1 MYKEAARFAPTDPAL
16 LSDHSPD
23 LSEGAMKRLL
33 LLLPST
39 SYRAAD
45 FLIAAERLGVEVVV
59 GSNERQALESAVP
72 GKTITLD
79 FTDLKEAV
87 EKAVEFARE
96 RPFDAVVSADEEA
109 VVLAA
114 AISEALSLP
123 HNPVSATAAAKD
135 KHRLRE
141 ILTAASIPTPP
152 SQLFSIEDPPEVL
165 ARKVV
170 YPCVLKPTF
179 LSASR
184 GVIRANHPDE
194 FVAAFYWLSRILTEP
209 DVRRLG
215 GAAAQKILVEDFI
228 PGKEV
233 ALEGLLQNGTL
244 SVLAL
249 FDKPDPL
256 DGPFFE
262 ETIYVTPSRLPAPV
276 QEAIAERA
284 GRAAAA
290 LGLKEGPIHAEL
302 RVNERGPW
310 IIELAARSIGGICSR
325 TLRFGVGL
333 TLEEIILRHAL
344 GMPIDSLERER
355 PASGVMMIPIP
366 AAGVLINYQGVEE
379 AKKVPGVVDVKIMI
393 HRKQKV
399 IPLPEG
405 RRYLGFLFARA
416 PQPEQ
421 VEAALREAHRKLKF
435 EIVPFKT
442 EK

>member
-1 MYKEAARFAPTDPAL
+1 
-16 LSDHSPD
+16 
-23 LSEGAMKRLL
+23 MKRLL

-45 FLIAAERLGVEVVV
+45 FLIAAERLGIDVVV

-79 FTDLKEAV
+79 FTDPKEATETV
-87 EKAVEFARE
+87 LAFAKD
-96 RPFDAVVSADEEA
+96 RPLDAVVSADEDA
-109 VVLAA
+109 IVLAA
-114 AISEALSLP
+114 MISEALSLP

-141 ILTAASIPTPP
+141 ALAAASVPTPP
-152 SQLFSIEDPPEVL
+152 FQLFSIDDPPEIL
-165 ARKVV
+165 SQKVV

-194 FVAAFYWLSRILTEP
+194 FVAAFYRLGRILREP
-209 DVRRLG
+209 EVRQLG
-215 GAAAQKILVEDFI
+215 GAAARNILVEDFV

-233 ALEGLLQNGTL
+233 ALEGLLQEGHL

-262 ETIYVTPSRLPAPV
+262 ETIYVTPSRLPAAV
-276 QEAIAERA
+276 QSGVAECT

-325 TLRFGVGL
+325 ALRFGVGL

-344 GMPIDSLERER
+344 GMPIESLERER
-355 PASGVMMIPIP
+355 PAAGVMMIPIP
-366 AAGVLINYQGVEE
+366 AAGILITYQGVEE
-379 AKKVPGVVDVKIMI
+379 AKKVPGIVDIKIMI

-405 RRYLGFLFARA
+405 RRYLGFIFARA
-416 PQPEQ
+416 PRPEAA
-421 VEAALREAHRKLKF
+421 ESALREAHQKLKF
-435 EIVPFKT
+435 EITPFKS
-442 EK
+442 

>member
-1 MYKEAARFAPTDPAL
+1 
-16 LSDHSPD
+16 
-23 LSEGAMKRLL
+23 MKRLL

-45 FLIAAERLGVEVVV
+45 FLIAAEHLGVAVVV
-59 GSNERQALESAVP
+59 GSNERQALESVAP
-72 GKTITLD
+72 GRTLTLD
-79 FTDLKEAV
+79 FTDLKGAT
-87 EKAVEFARE
+87 EKVVEFAE
-96 RPFDAVVSADEEA
+96 EYPFDAVVSADEEA
-109 VVLAA
+109 LVLAA

-123 HNPVSATAAAKD
+123 HNPLSATVAAKD

-141 ILTAASIPTPP
+141 VLSAASLPTPP
-152 SQLFSIEDPPEVL
+152 SQLFSTDGPPETL
-165 ARKVV
+165 SQKIF

-194 FVAAFYWLSRILTEP
+194 FVAAFYWLSRILNEP
-209 DVRRLG
+209 EARRLG
-215 GAAAQKILVEDFI
+215 GEAAKQILVEDFI

-233 ALEGLLQNGTL
+233 ALEGLLQEGHL

-262 ETIYVTPSRLPAPV
+262 ETIYVTPSRLPASA
-276 QEAIAERA
+276 QEAIAECA
-284 GRAAAA
+284 GRAATA

-325 TLRFGVGL
+325 ALRFGVGL

-344 GMPIDSLERER
+344 RMPIESLERER
-355 PASGVMMIPIP
+355 PAGGVMMIPIP
-366 AAGVLINYQGVEE
+366 AAGTLLNYQGVEE
-379 AKKVPGVVDVKIMI
+379 AKKVPGIVDVKIMI

-405 RRYLGFLFARA
+405 RRYLGFIFARA
-416 PQPEQ
+416 PRPEAA
-421 VEAALREAHRKLKF
+421 EAALREAHQKLKF
-435 EIVPFKT
+435 EIVPFK
-442 EK
+442 

>member
-1 MYKEAARFAPTDPAL
+1 
-16 LSDHSPD
+16 
-23 LSEGAMKRLL
+23 MKRLL

-45 FLIAAERLGVEVVV
+45 FLDAAERLGIEVVV
-59 GSNERQALESAVP
+59 GSNERQALESVVP

-79 FTDLKEAV
+79 FTDLKESAERAV
-87 EKAVEFARE
+87 AFAKDS
-96 RPFDAVVSADEEA
+96 PLDAVVSADEDA
-109 VVLAA
+109 IVLAA
-114 AISEALSLP
+114 MISEALSLP
-123 HNPVSATAAAKD
+123 HNPVSAAAAAKD

-141 ILTAASIPTPP
+141 ILTAASVPTPP
-152 SQLFSIEDPPEVL
+152 SQIFSIDDPPETL
-165 ARKVV
+165 SQKVV

-194 FVAAFYWLSRILTEP
+194 FVAAFYRLGRILKEP
-209 DVRRLG
+209 EVKHLG
-215 GAAAQKILVEDFI
+215 GTAAKQILVEDFI

-233 ALEGLLQNGTL
+233 ALEGLLQNGYL
-244 SVLAL
+244 SILAL

-262 ETIYVTPSRLPAPV
+262 ETIYVTPSRLPASV
-276 QEAIAERA
+276 QEAISECT

-302 RVNERGPW
+302 RVNERGPL

-325 TLRFGVGL
+325 ALRFGVGL

-344 GMPIDSLERER
+344 GLPIESLERER
-355 PASGVMMIPIP
+355 PAAGVMMIPIP
-366 AAGVLINYQGVEE
+366 AAGILTGYQGVEE
-379 AKKVPGVVDVKIMI
+379 AKKVPGIEDVKIMI
-393 HRKQKV
+393 HRRQKI

-405 RRYLGFLFARA
+405 RRYLGFIFARA
-416 PQPEQ
+416 PRPE
-421 VEAALREAHRKLKF
+421 EAESALREAHRKLKF
-435 EIVPFKT
+435 EIAPFKLKS
-442 EK
+442 EE

>member
-1 MYKEAARFAPTDPAL
+1 
-16 LSDHSPD
+16 
-23 LSEGAMKRLL
+23 MKRLL

-45 FLIAAERLGVEVVV
+45 FLIAAERLGVAVVV
-59 GSNERQALESAVP
+59 GSNERQALESVVP

-79 FTDLKEAV
+79 FADLKGAA
-87 EKAVEFARE
+87 EKVVDFAKDD
-96 RPFDAVVSADEEA
+96 PIDAVVSADEESI
-109 VVLAA
+109 VLAA
-114 AISEALSLP
+114 TISEALSLP

-141 ILTAASIPTPP
+141 VLTAASLPTPP
-152 SQLFSIEDPPEVL
+152 FQLFSTDDPPEAL
-165 ARKVV
+165 SQKVF

-194 FVAAFYWLSRILTEP
+194 FVAAFYRLSRILKEP
-209 DVRRLG
+209 EVKRLG
-215 GAAAQKILVEDFI
+215 GDAAKQILVEDFI

-233 ALEGLLQNGTL
+233 ALEGLLREGHL

-262 ETIYVTPSRLPAPV
+262 ETIYVTSSRLSPSM
-276 QEAIAERA
+276 QEAIAECA
-284 GRAAAA
+284 GRAATA

-325 TLRFGVGL
+325 ALRFGVGL

-344 GMPIDSLERER
+344 GLPIESLERER
-355 PASGVMMIPIP
+355 PAAGVMMIPIP
-366 AAGVLINYQGVEE
+366 AAGTLLNYQGVEE
-379 AKKVPGVVDVKIMI
+379 AKKVPGIVDVRITT

-399 IPLPEG
+399 VPLPEG
-405 RRYLGFLFARA
+405 RRYLGFIFARA
-416 PQPEQ
+416 PQAEQ

-435 EIVPFKT
+435 EIVPFQ
-442 EK
+442 

>member
-1 MYKEAARFAPTDPAL
+1 
-16 LSDHSPD
+16 
-23 LSEGAMKRLL
+23 MKRLL

-45 FLIAAERLGVEVVV
+45 FLIAAERLGVAVVV
-59 GSNERQALESAVP
+59 GSNERQALESVVP

-79 FTDLKEAV
+79 FADLKGAA
-87 EKAVEFARE
+87 EKVVDFAKDH
-96 RPFDAVVSADEEA
+96 PIDAVVSADEESI
-109 VVLAA
+109 VLAA
-114 AISEALSLP
+114 TISEALSLP

-141 ILTAASIPTPP
+141 VLTAASLPTPP
-152 SQLFSIEDPPEVL
+152 FQLFSTDDPPEVL
-165 ARKVV
+165 SQKVF

-184 GVIRANHPDE
+184 GVIRTNHPDE
-194 FVAAFYWLSRILTEP
+194 FVAAFYWLSRILKEP
-209 DVRRLG
+209 EVKRLG
-215 GAAAQKILVEDFI
+215 GDAAKQILVEDFI

-233 ALEGLLQNGTL
+233 ALEGLLREGHL
-244 SVLAL
+244 SALAL

-262 ETIYVTPSRLPAPV
+262 ETIYVTPSRLPPSM
-276 QEAIAERA
+276 QEAITECT

-325 TLRFGVGL
+325 ALRFGVGL

-344 GMPIDSLERER
+344 GMPIESLERER
-355 PASGVMMIPIP
+355 PAAGVMMIPIP
-366 AAGVLINYQGVEE
+366 AAGTLLNYQGVEE
-379 AKKVPGVVDVKIMI
+379 AKKVPGIVDVKITI

-405 RRYLGFLFARA
+405 RRYLGFIFARA
-416 PQPEQ
+416 PQAEQ

-435 EIVPFKT
+435 EIVPFSK
-442 EK
+442 

>member
-1 MYKEAARFAPTDPAL
+1 
-16 LSDHSPD
+16 
-23 LSEGAMKRLL
+23 MKRLL

-45 FLIAAERLGVEVVV
+45 FLIAAERLGVAVVV
-59 GSNERQALESAVP
+59 GSNERQALESVVP

-79 FTDLKEAV
+79 FADLKGAA
-87 EKAVEFARE
+87 EKVVDFAKDH
-96 RPFDAVVSADEEA
+96 PIDAVVSADEESI
-109 VVLAA
+109 VLAA
-114 AISEALSLP
+114 TISEALSLP

-141 ILTAASIPTPP
+141 VLTAASLPTPP
-152 SQLFSIEDPPEVL
+152 FQLFSTDDPPEVL
-165 ARKVV
+165 SQKVF

-194 FVAAFYWLSRILTEP
+194 FVAAFYWLSRILKEP
-209 DVRRLG
+209 EVKRLG
-215 GAAAQKILVEDFI
+215 GDAAKQILVEDFI

-233 ALEGLLQNGTL
+233 ALEGLLREGHL
-244 SVLAL
+244 SALAL

-262 ETIYVTPSRLPAPV
+262 ETIYVTPSRLPPSM
-276 QEAIAERA
+276 QEAITECT

-325 TLRFGVGL
+325 ALRFGVGL

-344 GMPIDSLERER
+344 GMPIESLERER
-355 PASGVMMIPIP
+355 PAAGVMMIPIP
-366 AAGVLINYQGVEE
+366 ASGTLLNYQGVEE
-379 AKKVPGVVDVKIMI
+379 AKKVPGIVDVKITI

-405 RRYLGFLFARA
+405 RRYLGFIFARA
-416 PQPEQ
+416 PQAEQ
-421 VEAALREAHRKLKF
+421 VEAALRDAHRKLKF
-435 EIVPFKT
+435 EIVPFK
-442 EK
+442 

>member
-1 MYKEAARFAPTDPAL
+1 
-16 LSDHSPD
+16 
-23 LSEGAMKRLL
+23 MKRLL
-33 LLLPST
+33 LLLPGT
-39 SYRAAD
+39 SYRASD
-45 FLIAAERLGVEVVV
+45 FLIAAERLGVAVVV
-59 GSNERQALESAVP
+59 GSNERQTLESVVP
-72 GKTITLD
+72 GRTITLD
-79 FTDLKEAV
+79 FTDLGAST
-87 EKAVEFARE
+87 EKVVEFAKDH
-96 RPFDAVVSADEEA
+96 PIDAVVSADEEA
-109 VVLAA
+109 IVLAA

-152 SQLFSIEDPPEVL
+152 SQLFSTDDPPQIL
-165 ARKVV
+165 SQKTF

-194 FVAAFYWLSRILTEP
+194 FVAAFYWLSRILKEP
-209 DVRRLG
+209 EVRRLG
-215 GAAAQKILVEDFI
+215 GTAAKQILVEDFI

-233 ALEGLLQNGTL
+233 ALEGLLQNGHL

-262 ETIYVTPSRLPAPV
+262 ETIYVAPSRLDTSV
-276 QEAIAERA
+276 QEVITECA

-325 TLRFGVGL
+325 ALRFGVGL
-333 TLEEIILRHAL
+333 SLEEIILRHAL
-344 GMPIDSLERER
+344 GLPIASLERER
-355 PASGVMMIPIP
+355 PAAGVMMIPIP
-366 AAGVLINYQGVEE
+366 AAGTLLNYQGVEE
-379 AKKVPGVVDVKIMI
+379 AKKVPGIVDVKMMI

-405 RRYLGFLFARA
+405 RRYLGFIFARA
-416 PQPEQ
+416 PHPEQ
-421 VEAALREAHRKLKF
+421 AEAALREAHQKLKF
-435 EIVPFKT
+435 EIVPFK
-442 EK
+442 

>member
-1 MYKEAARFAPTDPAL
+1 
-16 LSDHSPD
+16 
-23 LSEGAMKRLL
+23 MKRLL

-45 FLIAAERLGVEVVV
+45 FLIAAERLGVAVVV
-59 GSNERQALESAVP
+59 GSNERQALESIVP

-79 FTDLKEAV
+79 FADLKGAA
-87 EKAVEFARE
+87 EKVVDFAKDH
-96 RPFDAVVSADEEA
+96 PIDAVVSADEESI
-109 VVLAA
+109 VLAA
-114 AISEALSLP
+114 TISEALSLP

-141 ILTAASIPTPP
+141 VLTAASLPTPP
-152 SQLFSIEDPPEVL
+152 FQLFSTDDPPEVL
-165 ARKVV
+165 SQKVF

-194 FVAAFYWLSRILTEP
+194 FVAAFYWLSRILKEP
-209 DVRRLG
+209 EVKRLG
-215 GAAAQKILVEDFI
+215 GDAAKQILVEDFI

-233 ALEGLLQNGTL
+233 ALEGLLREGHL
-244 SVLAL
+244 SALAL

-262 ETIYVTPSRLPAPV
+262 ETIYVTPSRLPPSM
-276 QEAIAERA
+276 QEAITECT

-325 TLRFGVGL
+325 ALRFGVGL

-344 GMPIDSLERER
+344 GMPIESLERER
-355 PASGVMMIPIP
+355 PAAGVMMIPIP
-366 AAGVLINYQGVEE
+366 AAGTLLNYQGVEE
-379 AKKVPGVVDVKIMI
+379 AKKVPGIVDVKITI

-405 RRYLGFLFARA
+405 RRYLGFIFARA
-416 PQPEQ
+416 PQAEQ

-435 EIVPFKT
+435 EIVPFK
-442 EK
+442 

>member
-1 MYKEAARFAPTDPAL
+1 
-16 LSDHSPD
+16 
-23 LSEGAMKRLL
+23 MKRLL

-59 GSNERQALESAVP
+59 GSNERQALESTVP

-79 FTDLKEAV
+79 FTDLKGATEAV
-87 EKAVEFARE
+87 IDFARE
-96 RPFDAVVSADEEA
+96 RPFDAVVSADEDA
-109 VVLAA
+109 IVLAA
-114 AISEALSLP
+114 MISEALSLP

-141 ILTAASIPTPP
+141 LLTAAAVPTPP
-152 SQLFSIEDPPEVL
+152 YQLFSIDDPPGIL
-165 ARKVV
+165 AQKVV

-184 GVIRANHPDE
+184 GVIRANHPEE
-194 FVAAFYWLSRILTEP
+194 FIAAFYWLGRILNEP
-209 DVRRLG
+209 EVRRLG
-215 GAAAQKILVEDFI
+215 GEAAKKILVEDFI

-233 ALEGLLQNGTL
+233 ALEGLLQDGQL

-276 QEAIAERA
+276 QEAIAECA

-290 LGLKEGPIHAEL
+290 VGLREGPIHAEL

-310 IIELAARSIGGICSR
+310 VIELAARSIGGICSR
-325 TLRFGVGL
+325 ALRFGVGL
-333 TLEEIILRHAL
+333 TLEEVILRHAL
-344 GMPIDSLERER
+344 GMPIGSLERER
-355 PASGVMMIPIP
+355 PAAGVMMIPIP
-366 AAGVLINYQGVEE
+366 AAGILINYQGVEE
-379 AKKVPGVVDVKIMI
+379 AKKVPGIVDVKIMI

-405 RRYLGFLFARA
+405 RRYLGFIFARA
-416 PQPEQ
+416 PRPEEA
-421 VEAALREAHRKLKF
+421 EAALREAHQKLKF
-435 EIVPFKT
+435 EITPFK
-442 EK
+442 